1 MPDIFAIEPNTTI
14 MQDDSYILSYPHL
27 LSYFASKQI
36 FAIEDVVRGA
46 HMAYG
51 WMPTV
56 LDLYPEAPNI
66 DLATGAD
73 LLNKAKRT
81 GALTDTE
88 VEQLARLI
96 NNSLVGAS
104 KLLHFVSP
112 QHFPIW
118 DSKIYAFVFQEKPH
132 NYRVSQVSK
141 YRQYLAQLGQL
152 QNDTRFTSFHSSVN
166 RKVGYQVSELRALE
180 LVMFLN
186 APVFGG

>member
-1 MPDIFAIEPNTTI
+1 MPDIFALEPNTTI

-56 LDLYPEAPNI
+56 LDIYPEMPNI

-88 VEQLARLI
+88 VEQLARLV

-141 YRQYLAQLGQL
+141 YRKYLALLGQL
-152 QNDTRFTSFHSSVN
+152 QNDTHFTSFHSSVN
-166 RKVGYQVSELRALE
+166 RKVGYQVSEFRALE

>member
-1 MPDIFAIEPNTTI
+1 MPDIFALEPNTTI
-14 MQDDSYILSYPHL
+14 MQEDSYILSYPHL
-27 LSYFASKQI
+27 LSYFSSKER
-36 FAIEDVVRGA
+36 FATEDVVRGA

-56 LDLYPEAPNI
+56 LDLYPETLNN

-73 LLNKAKRT
+73 LLTKAKST
-81 GALTDTE
+81 GALADAE

-132 NYRVSQVSK
+132 NYRVSQVSR
-141 YRQYLAQLGQL
+141 YRQYLAQLAQL
-152 QNDTRFTSFHSSVN
+152 QKDSRFTSFHSSVI

-186 APVFGG
+186 APAFGG

>member
-1 MPDIFAIEPNTTI
+1 
-14 MQDDSYILSYPHL
+14 
-27 LSYFASKQI
+27 
-36 FAIEDVVRGA
+36 
-46 HMAYG
+46 MAYG

-66 DLATGAD
+66 DLATGAR
-73 LLNKAKRT
+73 LLSQAKSA
-81 GALTDTE
+81 GSLTDNE

-152 QNDTRFTSFHSSVN
+152 RKGSRFESFHASVN
-166 RKVGYQVSELRALE
+166 QKVGYEVSEIRALE